1 LFLTVICPCP
11 TDVILESHTNYMLY
25 VRAWYDANSYA
36 VYMTDGVQTDSSP
49 PELSRASKV
58 TEQRSFTSSS
68 DVDFTTSKTN
78 VTLSWSGVF
87 RDSHAAIRRYV
98 AAISRHLG
106 GRDVAEKQL
115 ASTVTQTVLSGLTL
129 DVSCMYYSTVVAY
142 NDAGLFRSAYSDGFK
157 VIMIL
162 VRPFLFKDTLGR

>member
-1 LFLTVICPCP
+1 
-11 TDVILESHTNYMLY
+11 MLY